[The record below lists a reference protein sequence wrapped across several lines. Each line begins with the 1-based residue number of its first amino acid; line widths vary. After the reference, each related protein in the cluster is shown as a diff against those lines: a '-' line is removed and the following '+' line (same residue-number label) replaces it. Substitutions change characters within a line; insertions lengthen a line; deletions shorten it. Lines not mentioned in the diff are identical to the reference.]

1 MAEEKRTCNRCM
13 SIGDDHGD
21 NEATMRCQLPMGHD
35 GPHQET
41 YESCNH
47 GKVTVSF
54 EKGFT
59 PVQIERVRHMIPA
72 GESCQFSDGSHC
84 PFLAF
89 LGMDDEWKKFACYLS
104 GDVWGGGSRFYPRE
118 FSKGCD

>member
-1 MAEEKRTCNRCM
+1 MINNAKQCNRCM
-13 SIGDDHGD
+13 SIGDDWGD
-21 NEATMRCQLPMGHD
+21 NEATMRCQLLMGHD

-41 YESCNH
+41 YESCSH

-59 PVQIERVRHMIPA
+59 PVRMKRVKHMVPD
-72 GESCQFSDGSHC
+72 GESCQFEDGRNC

-89 LGMDDEWKKFACYLS
+89 IGIDDERKKFACYLS
-104 GDVWGGGSRFYPRE
+104 GDICGGSRFYPNE
-118 FSKGCD
+118 FQKGCD